1 MALIGLMAAKKL
13 RKKGYRPLAML
24 SPAADKMKSMKR
36 GGMNPGLRA
45 LKKEAPEVV
54 KRMGYMGGGKVM
66 KYGKG
71 GMAFKSKC
79 DGEVIQGKTKGRMV

>member
-24 SPAADKMKSMKR
+24 SPAADKMKSMKG
-36 GGMNPGLRA
+36 GGMNRA
-45 LKKEAPEVV
+45 NMNKQ
-54 KRMGYMGGGKVM
+54 MGYMGGGKVM

-79 DGEVIQGKTKGRMV
+79 DGKATQGRTKGRMIT